1 MLIWQEL
8 LALLYLVYYLEVV
21 SIGDH
26 MRFKF
31 I

>member
-8 LALLYLVYYLEVV
+8 LALLYLVYYLGVV